1 MNIKGHFETITRH
14 KLLVMKYCFE
24 CGLYQQGL
32 THDLSKY
39 SPTEFIPGCI
49 YYQGDHSPNEAERA
63 ARGYSSAW
71 LHHKGRNKHHLEY
84 WIDYTTNKS
93 GLGGMKMPLRYVCEM
108 VCDRVAASQIYL
120 GDKYTD
126 ASPWQYYE
134 KSKDHYLLHPET
146 RALLEKLLLMVRD
159 LGQERTFAYI
169 RFLLGCEDNDPD
181 KVIPDIDTANVVD
194 TVNHMAADSKE
205 GLGQVYYSAKYS
217 EITKELLNNWLENRE
232 KSVTYAEEYQKIVAK
247 MGGNA
252 KIVVGLTDKNVIPGL
267 TSGNPAVKSSAKY
280 DVLFK
285 DTSAYNLADRIG
297 VAFVKTENGTVY
309 QLVCLFD
316 VN

>member
-1 MNIKGHFETITRH
+1 MKRF
-14 KLLVMKYCFE
+14 KKVLALVLAGVLALAM
-24 CGLYQQGL
+24 L
-32 THDLSKY
+32 TACD
-39 SPTEFIPGCI
+39 
-49 YYQGDHSPNEAERA
+49 
-63 ARGYSSAW
+63 
-71 LHHKGRNKHHLEY
+71 
-84 WIDYTTNKS
+84 
-93 GLGGMKMPLRYVCEM
+93 GGT
-108 VCDRVAASQIYL
+108 A
-120 GDKYTD
+120 
-126 ASPWQYYE
+126 
-134 KSKDHYLLHPET
+134 
-146 RALLEKLLLMVRD
+146 
-159 LGQERTFAYI
+159 
-169 RFLLGCEDNDPD
+169 DPD
-181 KVIPDIDTANVVD
+181 SIMPEDGTPEVVM
-194 TVNHMAADSKE
+194 TVNNMAANK

-267 TSGNPAVKSSAKY
+267 TSGNPAVKGSAKY

>member
-1 MNIKGHFETITRH
+1 M
-14 KLLVMKYCFE
+14 
-24 CGLYQQGL
+24 L
-32 THDLSKY
+32 TACD
-39 SPTEFIPGCI
+39 G
-49 YYQGDHSPNEAERA
+49 G
-63 ARGYSSAW
+63 
-71 LHHKGRNKHHLEY
+71 
-84 WIDYTTNKS
+84 TT
-93 GLGGMKMPLRYVCEM
+93 
-108 VCDRVAASQIYL
+108 
-120 GDKYTD
+120 
-126 ASPWQYYE
+126 
-134 KSKDHYLLHPET
+134 
-146 RALLEKLLLMVRD
+146 
-159 LGQERTFAYI
+159 
-169 RFLLGCEDNDPD
+169 DPD
-181 KVIPDIDTANVVD
+181 KIMPEDGTVEVVMKINNTAAN
-194 TVNHMAADSKE
+194 K
-205 GLGQVYYSAKYS
+205 GLGQVEYSAKYS
-217 EITKELLNNWLENRE
+217 EVTRKLLVNWLENRE

>member
-1 MNIKGHFETITRH
+1 MKRFKKVLALVLAGVLALAMLTACDGTTDSDKIMPEDGTVEV
-14 KLLVMKYCFE
+14 VMKINN
-24 CGLYQQGL
+24 
-32 THDLSKY
+32 T
-39 SPTEFIPGCI
+39 
-49 YYQGDHSPNEAERA
+49 A
-63 ARGYSSAW
+63 A
-71 LHHKGRNKHHLEY
+71 NK
-84 WIDYTTNKS
+84 
-93 GLGGMKMPLRYVCEM
+93 
-108 VCDRVAASQIYL
+108 
-120 GDKYTD
+120 
-126 ASPWQYYE
+126 
-134 KSKDHYLLHPET
+134 
-146 RALLEKLLLMVRD
+146 
-159 LGQERTFAYI
+159 
-169 RFLLGCEDNDPD
+169 
-181 KVIPDIDTANVVD
+181 
-194 TVNHMAADSKE
+194 
-205 GLGQVYYSAKYS
+205 GLGQVEYSAKYS
-217 EITKELLNNWLENRE
+217 EVTRKLLVNWLENRE

>member
-1 MNIKGHFETITRH
+1 MKRFKKVLALVLAGVLALAMLTACGET
-14 KLLVMKYCFE
+14 
-24 CGLYQQGL
+24 
-32 THDLSKY
+32 
-39 SPTEFIPGCI
+39 
-49 YYQGDHSPNEAERA
+49 A
-63 ARGYSSAW
+63 
-71 LHHKGRNKHHLEY
+71 
-84 WIDYTTNKS
+84 
-93 GLGGMKMPLRYVCEM
+93 
-108 VCDRVAASQIYL
+108 
-120 GDKYTD
+120 
-126 ASPWQYYE
+126 
-134 KSKDHYLLHPET
+134 
-146 RALLEKLLLMVRD
+146 
-159 LGQERTFAYI
+159 
-169 RFLLGCEDNDPD
+169 DPD
-181 KVIPDIDTANVVD
+181 SIMPEDGTPEVVM
-194 TVNHMAADSKE
+194 TVNNMAAKE

-267 TSGNPAVKSSAKY
+267 TSGNPAVKGSAKY

-297 VAFVKTENGTVY
+297 VAFVKRENGTVY

>member
-1 MNIKGHFETITRH
+1 MKRF
-14 KLLVMKYCFE
+14 KKVLALVLAGVLALAM
-24 CGLYQQGL
+24 L
-32 THDLSKY
+32 TACD
-39 SPTEFIPGCI
+39 G
-49 YYQGDHSPNEAERA
+49 G
-63 ARGYSSAW
+63 
-71 LHHKGRNKHHLEY
+71 
-84 WIDYTTNKS
+84 TT
-93 GLGGMKMPLRYVCEM
+93 
-108 VCDRVAASQIYL
+108 
-120 GDKYTD
+120 
-126 ASPWQYYE
+126 
-134 KSKDHYLLHPET
+134 
-146 RALLEKLLLMVRD
+146 
-159 LGQERTFAYI
+159 
-169 RFLLGCEDNDPD
+169 DPD
-181 KVIPDIDTANVVD
+181 SIMPEDGTPEVVM
-194 TVNHMAADSKE
+194 TVNNMAANK

-267 TSGNPAVKSSAKY
+267 TSGNPAVKGSAKY

-297 VAFVKTENGTVY
+297 VAFVKTKNGTVY

>member
-1 MNIKGHFETITRH
+1 MKRF
-14 KLLVMKYCFE
+14 KKVLALVLAGVLALAM
-24 CGLYQQGL
+24 L
-32 THDLSKY
+32 TACD
-39 SPTEFIPGCI
+39 G
-49 YYQGDHSPNEAERA
+49 G
-63 ARGYSSAW
+63 
-71 LHHKGRNKHHLEY
+71 
-84 WIDYTTNKS
+84 TT
-93 GLGGMKMPLRYVCEM
+93 
-108 VCDRVAASQIYL
+108 
-120 GDKYTD
+120 
-126 ASPWQYYE
+126 
-134 KSKDHYLLHPET
+134 
-146 RALLEKLLLMVRD
+146 
-159 LGQERTFAYI
+159 
-169 RFLLGCEDNDPD
+169 DPD
-181 KVIPDIDTANVVD
+181 SIMPEDGTPEVVM
-194 TVNHMAADSKE
+194 TVNNMAANK
-205 GLGQVYYSAKYS
+205 GLGQVKYSAKYS
-217 EITKELLNNWLENRE
+217 EVTRKLLVNWLENRE